1 MWTECERIQPAIFS
15 LNGVKNLIMDQIK
28 SAEDKIQKN
37 RKDIVFQF
45 QKLSST
51 NFT

>member
-1 MWTECERIQPAIFS
+1 MWTECERIQPTIFS
-15 LNGVKNLIMDQIK
+15 LNGAKNLIMDQIK